1 MTGSQLDYGAGG
13 GRLDGALGVLAGLEC
28 LRTLRAARVRAA
40 GGARAHRLHRRGGR
54 FYGFFGSRA
63 MTGSLDAGL
72 AARLL
77 DPTGLLLPDAVRRA
91 STSRGRPMPAVSP
104 GRSRLRRAAHR
115 AGTVARG
122 RECAHRGRRADRRH
136 PAPPAHLSWASPI
149 TRGRPRWTGGG
160 TPSSPQPS
168 MRRRAGSWWSGRGAA
183 RSVTTIGVVDVRPG
197 LPNIV
202 PARIALLPE
211 IRDPDP
217 ARHPRLAVTPDA
229 PGGPSGG
236 AAPGSERREMRAD
249 PV

>member
-1 MTGSQLDYGAGG
+1 VPGG
-13 GRLDGALGVLAGLEC
+13 DRLDGALGVLAGLEC

-40 GGARAHRLHRRGGR
+40 GGARAHRLRRRGGR
-54 FYGFFGSRA
+54 FY
-63 MTGSLDAGL
+63 
-72 AARLL
+72 
-77 DPTGLLLPDAVRRA
+77 VRRA

-122 RECAHRGRRADRRH
+122 RGCAHRGRRADRRH

-202 PARIALLPE
+202 PARIALRPE

-217 ARHPRLAVTPDA
+217 AGHPRLAVTPDA